1 MARLRYPD
9 PNRPLTPAWPA
20 LTEDDK
26 VEGSFWT
33 RSLPGRD
40 RGPLHQGALI
50 MPGASVLKAVAFE
63 LAMTVKAAIIW
74 TALWTAVGLGMLYG
88 LLGLASLAH

>member
-9 PNRPLTPAWPA
+9 PNRPLIPAWPA
-20 LTEDDK
+20 LSQDDK
-26 VEGSFWT
+26 GEGSLWT
-33 RSLPGRD
+33 RTLRGRD

-50 MPGASVLKAVAFE
+50 MPGASVLKAVAYE
-63 LAMTVKAAIIW
+63 LAMTVKAAVVW
-74 TALWTAVGLGMLYG
+74 TAVWTAVGLGTLYG